1 MWIAEMGY
9 LMIQESI
16 IDFVST
22 YAPINNFPPRGGAEG
37 IPWEL
42 DGQNSQTGI
51 RQTTLAQGRY
61 LTCLS

>member
-1 MWIAEMGY
+1 
-9 LMIQESI
+9 MIQVTESI
-16 IDFVST
+16 IDFVSA

-51 RQTTLAQGRY
+51 RQTTLAQGRD
-61 LTCLS
+61 LRCLS